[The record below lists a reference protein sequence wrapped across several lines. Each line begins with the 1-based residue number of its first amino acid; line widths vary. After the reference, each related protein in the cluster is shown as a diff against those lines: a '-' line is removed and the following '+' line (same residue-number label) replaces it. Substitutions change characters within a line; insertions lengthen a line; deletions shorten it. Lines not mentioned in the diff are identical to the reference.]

1 MLLVQIKKV
10 GLLFEETVCA
20 ETSTGKTL
28 QNLMEKIWPGK
39 QCKHMLRKK
48 SGGRALLCTVLLG
61 KRLGTTRK

>member
-39 QCKHMLRKK
+39 RCKHMLRKK
-48 SGGRALLCTVLLG
+48 SGGQALLCTVLLE